1 MLIRLR
7 LSVLT
12 ACAAFSL
19 MLPGC
24 GGPAPTT
31 PGEQQDD
38 LLATMVATTLTAQ
51 APETP
56 PTEIPTDLPVVEST
70 ATPTEPPAPT
80 DTPAPS
86 PTPLEVNVTG
96 EVCFPGGEIPPMTAY
111 FEATDAEAL
120 VELPIAAGQ
129 NSYSVKLPAG
139 TYIAYAWLLDFS
151 RGGLYSR
158 AVPCG
163 LNAECEDH
171 TVLAFSVSED
181 SLLSGIDL
189 CDWFAGPFNVPYP
202 PGKEQE
208 QLTGDIAGSLTYI
221 QDEIP
226 GLRVVAFNLSTNY
239 WYWTSTQDGQSFYT
253 IADLPPGT
261 YQVVAYDAEGRAGGH
276 ASGNHELIPVAV
288 RPGEAT
294 TGVDITDWDAPE
306 GTFPP
311 DPTR

>member
-1 MLIRLR
+1 
-7 LSVLT
+7 
-12 ACAAFSL
+12 
-19 MLPGC
+19 
-24 GGPAPTT
+24 
-31 PGEQQDD
+31 
-38 LLATMVATTLTAQ
+38 
-51 APETP
+51 
-56 PTEIPTDLPVVEST
+56 
-70 ATPTEPPAPT
+70 
-80 DTPAPS
+80 
-86 PTPLEVNVTG
+86 
-96 EVCFPGGEIPPMTAY
+96 MTAY

-221 QDEIP
+221 QEEIP

-276 ASGNHELIPVAV
+276 ASGNHEMIPVAV

-294 TGVDITDWDAPE
+294 TGVDITDWNAPE